1 MSNTSLYR
9 RRAVHNI
16 YKRCSLEEEKCLSD
30 EEKRLRIVGST
41 KKINKIGRK
50 CVGNSCN
57 FRERCYNYLHYV
69 GFVYAIH
76 EHDPTENTIRKG
88 EHYGKDL
95 KENDGNCSDRFY
107 GSSTWK
113 HKCIRRGSSFR

>member
-50 CVGNSCN
+50 CVENSCN

-107 GSSTWK
+107 GSSTWQ
-113 HKCIRRGSSFR
+113 HKRIR